1 MKPIGETH
9 VRVTSVL
16 ELTNLVAVMASVI
29 LLPMCV
35 DVTQDGLQIPVAYL
49 IVQVTQIVMVMVP
62 AVQIMPYQNVFV
74 MMDGPVSPVPNHV
87 SMEQHK
93 KTTHVFVI
101 LVILE

>member
-1 MKPIGETH
+1 
-9 VRVTSVL
+9 
-16 ELTNLVAVMASVI
+16 MA
-29 LLPMCV
+29 
-35 DVTQDGLQIPVAYL
+35 
-49 IVQVTQIVMVMVP
+49 MVP

-93 KTTHVFVI
+93 KTTRVFVI